1 MVNPPPQAPDENTTL
16 EKAVGSTRFTVS
28 LAIMGVGLSSS
39 VLLIYS
45 LITLV
50 KAIYSAFITEAHFDI
65 EGVKHL
71 ALELIE
77 MADFFLLGMVLYVV
91 AIGMY
96 QLFIQPNVRVLS
108 WMQVRNLDDLK
119 SQILNVVVVMLV
131 VTFLGDAL
139 SADGTRDFLFY
150 GLTIAAVV
158 IAVSIFTWV
167 HQQAHDDHA

>member
-1 MVNPPPQAPDENTTL
+1 MVNPPPHHSHDDNTAL
-16 EKAVGSTRFTVS
+16 EKAVGSSRFTVS
-28 LAIMGVGLSSS
+28 LAILGVGLSSS

-45 LITLV
+45 LITLA
-50 KAIYSAFITEAHFDI
+50 KAVYSAFTEADFDI

-91 AIGMY
+91 SIGMY
-96 QLFIQPNVRVLS
+96 QLFIQPNVRVLP
-108 WMQVRNLDDLK
+108 WMEVRNLDDLK

-139 SADGTRDFLFY
+139 SADGSREFLYY

-167 HQQAHDDHA
+167 HQQSHDDHA